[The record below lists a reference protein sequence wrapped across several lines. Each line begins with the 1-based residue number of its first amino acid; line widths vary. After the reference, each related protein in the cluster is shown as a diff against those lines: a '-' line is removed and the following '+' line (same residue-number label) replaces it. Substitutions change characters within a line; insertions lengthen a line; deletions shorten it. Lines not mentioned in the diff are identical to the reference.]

1 MPYSEDDLIPMS
13 ALSQVYY
20 CERRYALIHLEQI
33 WADNRFTAE
42 GEVLHERVHRET
54 HASRRTFR
62 EEYGMAARSREW
74 GLTGKCDLV
83 EIWLN
88 AAGKPARINP
98 VEFKRGRKKMTDVD
112 RVQLCAQALCL
123 EEMFGVAIAAGQLYY
138 FQDHRRQDVTLDAP
152 LRADVADLL
161 AKIRAIIAAGK
172 TPLAQYAKKK
182 CENCSLVDLCMPQA
196 VGQSVAQYMRRQ
208 LELAVS

>member
-42 GEVLHERVHRET
+42 GEVLHARVHRET
-54 HASRRTFR
+54 RESRRTFR
-62 EEYGMAARSREW
+62 EEYGMAVRSREW

-83 EIWLN
+83 EMWLD

-98 VEFKRGRKKMTDVD
+98 VEFKRGREKMTAVD

-138 FQDHRRQDVTLDAP
+138 FQDHRRQDVRLDAP

-161 AKIRAIIAAGK
+161 AKIRAIIAADK
-172 TPLAQYAKKK
+172 TPRAQYAKKK

-208 LELAVS
+208 LGVFG